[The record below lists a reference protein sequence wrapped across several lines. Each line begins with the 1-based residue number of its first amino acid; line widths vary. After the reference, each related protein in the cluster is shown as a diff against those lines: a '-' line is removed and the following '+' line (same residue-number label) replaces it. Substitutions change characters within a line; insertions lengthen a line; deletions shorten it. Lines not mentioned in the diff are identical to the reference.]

1 MDTKKIK
8 IKSEYYTDLD
18 DTLAKYDI
26 PEEAR
31 EDVDETMQ
39 LVEDMILYFTL
50 TTLSN

>member
-1 MDTKKIK
+1 MEKK

-18 DTLAKYDI
+18 GTLEKYDI
-26 PEEAR
+26 PIEAK

-39 LVEDMILYFTL
+39 YVEDMILYFTL